1 MNNLTEQQIR
11 QIVKDEMNRN
21 YLSGNPQIPP
31 HSHNG
36 TDNLHVSP
44 LELEGWSAIPTT
56 PQTYTNE
63 FTGLQEFGFGSPQQL
78 VGGSST
84 NASQTIW
91 NATIA
96 QYPVPIVSGNGRISG
111 QPQGDFAGG
120 YAPDGTI
127 VLFDNGVRLELHA
140 RWAGQWRGVELP
152 IVT

>member
-1 MNNLTEQQIR
+1 MNNLTEKQIR
-11 QIVKDEMNRN
+11 DIVKDEMNKN
-21 YLSGNPQIPP
+21 YSSGNPNIPP
-31 HSHNG
+31 HAHNG
-36 TDNLHVSP
+36 TDNLNINPVN
-44 LELEGWSAIPTT
+44 LIGWTPIPTT

-84 NASQTIW
+84 NASQILW

-111 QPQGDFAGG
+111 QPQGDFNGG

-140 RWAGQWRGVELP
+140 RWAGQWRGVELT